1 MNDIEL
7 VKRLQN
13 PETKNQAFRLLVN
26 TYKERIYWHV
36 RRMVSIHED
45 ADDIVQNVFI
55 KIFKG
60 IENFKSN
67 SKLYTWIYRIA
78 TNESIS
84 FIEKNK
90 KHITQSIEN
99 RDDDVS
105 HDAPDAEII
114 MKKLMLALQKLPA
127 KQRAVFNMRYF
138 EDMPYKKMSEIMETS
153 EGALKASYH
162 HAMNKIKEF
171 ILETEKDKQWTI

>member
-1 MNDIEL
+1 MGIEMDEIEL

-13 PETKNQAFRLLVN
+13 PATKSQAFGQLVSA
-26 TYKERIYWHV
+26 YKERIYWHV
-36 RRMVSIHED
+36 RRMVSSHED

-60 IENFKSN
+60 VDRFKSK
-67 SKLYTWIYRIA
+67 SKLYTWVYRIA

-84 FIEKNK
+84 FLEKNK
-90 KHITQSIEN
+90 NHKTQSIDKQPEKG
-99 RDDDVS
+99 S
-105 HDAPDAEII
+105 FDAPEAENI
-114 MKKLMLALQKLPA
+114 MKKLMLALQGLPA

-138 EDMPYKKMSEIMETS
+138 EEMSYKKMSEILHTS

-162 HAMNKIKEF
+162 HATNKIRQYL
-171 ILETEKDKQWTI
+171 LEEDKL

>member
-1 MNDIEL
+1 MGIEMNDIEL

-13 PETKNQAFRLLVN
+13 PETKSQAFRQLVSA
-26 TYKERIYWHV
+26 YKERIYWHI
-36 RRMVSIHED
+36 RRMVSVHED

-55 KIFKG
+55 KIYKG
-60 IENFKSN
+60 IDGFKSN

-90 KHITQSIEN
+90 RHNTLSIEERTEN
-99 RDDDVS
+99 VS
-105 HDAPDAEII
+105 YDSPDAEQI
-114 MKKLMLALQKLPA
+114 MKKLMLALQELPA

-138 EDMPYKKMSEIMETS
+138 EEMPYKKMSEIMETS

-162 HAMNKIKEF
+162 HAMNKIKEY
-171 ILETEKDKQWTI
+171 ILEENKS